1 MANNR
6 FVHSRQ
12 IDIIVICS
20 YCYNPQVQNETIL
33 SQIWED
39 SRRLRHCAYDE
50 DVSWTLQD
58 FLQQQQHLWRN
69 EAVTVSRIRV
79 RCAACKEWPAGVN
92 VKHLID
98 ANSKLNNVTCGFS
111 CTVSMHAFGG
121 RVVLRVV
128 LFGPCAPYSFQ
139 PCQFNEQHQ
148 DKMGDPKVVKLKSGH
163 LSHCCTHDNIQCR
176 RVNEAFNDALTF
188 LCNQLNVSRLDEM
201 IDVKNEKLAAFHTE
215 NLTHQQI
222 FKSFNQCSLLTN
234 IDTLTN
240 QTVSDEEPEGV
251 LPHTKEIY
259 ISFLFVSY
267 LGFILI
273 IFIIT
278 TAFVLCKCRHSS
290 PSALHDFVIPVCP
303 YPEHLSWIKET
314 NMKELQMERVKSWLS
329 CNPNSEEFP
338 SAKGESCVFSS
349 VR

>member
-39 SRRLRHCAYDE
+39 SRRLRHCACDE

-58 FLQQQQHLWRN
+58 FLQQQQQLWRN

-92 VKHLID
+92 VKYLID

-111 CTVSMHAFGG
+111 CTVSMHVFGG

-128 LFGPCAPYSFQ
+128 LFGPCALYSFQ

-148 DKMGDPKVVKLKSGH
+148 DKMGDPKVVELKSGH
-163 LSHCCTHDNIQCR
+163 LPHCCPHDNIQCR
-176 RVNEAFNDALTF
+176 QVNEAFNDAFTF
-188 LCNQLNVSRLDEM
+188 LCNQLSVPGLDEM

-222 FKSFNQCSLLTN
+222 FKSFNQCSCLTN

-240 QTVSDEEPEGV
+240 QTVSDEEPEGF
-251 LPHTKEIY
+251 LPHTKGIY
-259 ISFLFVSY
+259 ISVPFVSFVAITLLHLVFF
-267 LGFILI
+267 LG
-273 IFIIT
+273 IFKIRR
-278 TAFVLCKCRHSS
+278 AFVLCKCRHSS
-290 PSALHDFVIPVCP
+290 PSAFHDFVIPLRP
-303 YPEHLSWIKET
+303 YPEDVSWIKET

-329 CNPNSEEFP
+329 CNSNSEEFP
-338 SAKGESCVFSS
+338 SAKDF
-349 VR
+349 